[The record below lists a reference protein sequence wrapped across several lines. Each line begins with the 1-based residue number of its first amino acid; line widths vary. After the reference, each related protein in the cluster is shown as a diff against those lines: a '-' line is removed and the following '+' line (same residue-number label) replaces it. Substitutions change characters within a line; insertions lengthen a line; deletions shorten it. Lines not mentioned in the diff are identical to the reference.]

1 MTRPVEDGRCSL
13 FPDVFQ
19 LQWPGT
25 ANTSRMTKW
34 TFPWVEE
41 KAELLLWGGLC
52 TNHGN
57 TCSDFACCFHQ
68 PCINQ
73 HMVVLWYVGR
83 RWGVSIDFIW
93 LQFELKPILLLFEH
107 VFSAYVIILL
117 AGVLLFMYQ
126 PFGSF
131 PYKWISVAEAC
142 RYFQDAQM
150 NSSLGQKKIRT
161 CYSEEDA
168 EPWQHLS
175 RSRVLRCFH
184 QQCINQHMVVLWYVD
199 RRWGVSINCIGLQFE
214 LKPILLLFEPNTF
227 LVRML
232 SFYSQVCWCS
242 CTSHFGSFPYKRID
256 VKTEERGALYLDESR
271 SGCGQGASIAIM
283 WHCESGD
290 LIVSIKCKRG
300 DVINVYLCGVSITN
314 VA

>member
-1 MTRPVEDGRCSL
+1 MTRPVEDGRCYL

-117 AGVLLFMYQ
+117 TGVLLF
-126 PFGSF
+126 
-131 PYKWISVAEAC
+131 
-142 RYFQDAQM
+142 
-150 NSSLGQKKIRT
+150 
-161 CYSEEDA
+161 
-168 EPWQHLS
+168 
-175 RSRVLRCFH
+175 
-184 QQCINQHMVVLWYVD
+184 
-199 RRWGVSINCIGLQFE
+199 
-214 LKPILLLFEPNTF
+214 
-227 LVRML
+227 
-232 SFYSQVCWCS
+232 
-242 CTSHFGSFPYKRID
+242 CTSHFGSFPHKRTD

-271 SGCGQGASIAIM
+271 SGCGQGASNAIM
-283 WHCESGD
+283 WHCESDD

>member
-68 PCINQ
+68 QCINQ
-73 HMVVLWYVGR
+73 HMVVLWYVG
-83 RWGVSIDFIW
+83 
-93 LQFELKPILLLFEH
+93 
-107 VFSAYVIILL
+107 
-117 AGVLLFMYQ
+117 
-126 PFGSF
+126 
-131 PYKWISVAEAC
+131 
-142 RYFQDAQM
+142 
-150 NSSLGQKKIRT
+150 
-161 CYSEEDA
+161 
-168 EPWQHLS
+168 
-175 RSRVLRCFH
+175 
-184 QQCINQHMVVLWYVD
+184 

-232 SFYSQVCWCS
+232 SFYSQVCC
-242 CTSHFGSFPYKRID
+242 CFVP
-256 VKTEERGALYLDESR
+256 
-271 SGCGQGASIAIM
+271 AISDPFLTRELM
-283 WHCESGD
+283 WR
-290 LIVSIKCKRG
+290 LKRG
-300 DVINVYLCGVSITN
+300 VRSTWTRVALGAARVPRLLLCDIARVMI
-314 VA
+314 

>member
-199 RRWGVSINCIGLQFE
+199 RRWGVSTNFIWLQLE
-214 LKPILLLFEPNTF
+214 LKPILLLIEHIF
-227 LVRML
+227 
-232 SFYSQVCWCS
+232 
-242 CTSHFGSFPYKRID
+242 
-256 VKTEERGALYLDESR
+256 
-271 SGCGQGASIAIM
+271 
-283 WHCESGD
+283 
-290 LIVSIKCKRG
+290 
-300 DVINVYLCGVSITN
+300 
-314 VA
+314 

>member
-83 RWGVSIDFIW
+83 RWGVSTNFVW

-150 NSSLGQKKIRT
+150 NSSLGLKKIRT

-184 QQCINQHMVVLWYVD
+184 QQCINQHMVVLSMSSSRASTAAATTQTGPMLPLLGPCCRLQATTSGRRAPVSGPSSRAHNVWICKQCHLNLCTITSD
-199 RRWGVSINCIGLQFE
+199 R
-214 LKPILLLFEPNTF
+214 LFNIYPNVF
-227 LVRML
+227 LSL
-232 SFYSQVCWCS
+232 SWPLSLCL
-242 CTSHFGSFPYKRID
+242 TISH
-256 VKTEERGALYLDESR
+256 
-271 SGCGQGASIAIM
+271 
-283 WHCESGD
+283 
-290 LIVSIKCKRG
+290 
-300 DVINVYLCGVSITN
+300 
-314 VA
+314 